1 MYFYE
6 FSLELPVELIH
17 STIGRL
23 VMKVPWNKLSSAPVE
38 VLIEDILIVIAPRDP
53 KVSSMHIIIRIG
65 TSLMVGWFRR
75 S

>member
-38 VLIEDILIVIAPRDP
+38 VLIEDILIVIAPKDP
-53 KVSSMHIIIRIG
+53 KVSSMRIIIRIG
-65 TSLMVGWFRR
+65 ISLMVGWFRR
-75 S
+75 N